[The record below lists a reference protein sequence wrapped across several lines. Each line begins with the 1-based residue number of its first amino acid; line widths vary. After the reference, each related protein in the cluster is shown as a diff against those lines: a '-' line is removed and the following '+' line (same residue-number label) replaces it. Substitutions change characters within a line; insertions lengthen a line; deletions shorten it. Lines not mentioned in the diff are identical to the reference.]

1 MHEYTW
7 NTHFK
12 QYCGSQIYSKVFSI
26 KCLPQYFFPSK
37 RDIKGFIALPSIY
50 IYIADKNRQYYEYIN
65 NSNLELKYIEKAT

>member
-1 MHEYTW
+1 MSTHGIHISS
-7 NTHFK
+7 NTVVLK
-12 QYCGSQIYSKVFSI
+12 YSKVFSI

>member
-1 MHEYTW
+1 MST
-7 NTHFK
+7 T
-12 QYCGSQIYSKVFSI
+12 V
-26 KCLPQYFFPSK
+26 FFPVE